1 MEVKVGKKKRPK
13 TTKLK
18 LVVKNVECGGTTLV
32 NPGLGGRWKNAAD
45 PIDRMTNCGRM
56 LVNTGS
62 GGGWENAAY
71 LSYGQNNQPV
81 GASFT
86 LAPDGYQ

>member
-32 NPGLGGRWKNAAD
+32 NPGLGGR
-45 PIDRMTNCGRM
+45 
-56 LVNTGS
+56 
-62 GGGWENAAY
+62 
-71 LSYGQNNQPV
+71 
-81 GASFT
+81 
-86 LAPDGYQ
+86 